1 MFNSTYGG
9 YSLADIA
16 AVSGNN
22 RNGGGFGD
30 GFGDG
35 GWWII
40 LLFLFAGWGG
50 RGFGYGGFGG
60 GNGDGITGGTFLTPW
75 ATPADVRSAVDQQT
89 LISKI
94 DQQTY
99 GLADS
104 TYALSNAITTGFHG
118 VDNAICTL
126 GYQNQTGFAN
136 LSSQLANCCCDTRAA
151 IKDSVTQG
159 VMNTSAIQSQLA
171 SCCCDI
177 EKANMENRFAAQTY
191 NSNTLQ
197 AIDKLGDRIIDF
209 MTQDK
214 IASLTA
220 ENQSLKFAASQAA
233 QNTFITAN
241 QDAQTAE
248 LIRRL
253 STPCPVPAYV
263 VPNPNCCYDN
273 YGYGYGRNTFGCNS
287 CCN

>member
-1 MFNSTYGG
+1 MFNTSNG
-9 YSLADIA
+9 YSLSDIA
-16 AVSGNN
+16 AVTGGSRGN
-22 RNGGGFGD
+22 GGFGD
-30 GFGDG
+30 GFGDN

-40 LLFLFAGWGG
+40 LLFLFTGWGRNG
-50 RGFGYGGFGG
+50 WGNNGGAEG
-60 GNGDGITGGTFLTPW
+60 GNGYILNPYFHGMAPC
-75 ATPADVRSAVDQQT
+75 ATKDDVRAAVDQQT
-89 LISKI
+89 LITKL
-94 DQQTY
+94 DNQTY

-126 GYQNQTGFAN
+126 GYQNQAGFTALGN
-136 LSSQLANCCCDTRAA
+136 QLANCCCDTRAA
-151 IKDSVTQG
+151 IADAKTQG
-159 VMNTSAIQSQLA
+159 VINTNTLSSQLA
-171 SCCCDI
+171 ACCCDL
-177 EKANMENRFAAQTY
+177 EKASMEDRFAAQTY

-209 MTQDK
+209 ITQDK

-233 QNTFITAN
+233 QNAFITAN

-263 VPNPNCCYDN
+263 VPNPNCCYDYQVTRN
-273 YGYGYGRNTFGCNS
+273 YGCGTCAGF
-287 CCN
+287 